1 MAEVSLEMARVWRR
15 EAWETEKLVTGGKD
29 KSTVKQSVNFRLKND
44 AEKGLSTF

>member
-29 KSTVKQSVNFRLKND
+29 ESTVNSKVLISV
-44 AEKGLSTF
+44 